1 MMNMQNLAEIR
12 PDTDTDTAEDL
23 LKWAIDAFHPDLALS
38 CSFEDVVLVHMMHSI
53 SPDIRVFALDT
64 GRLDEETYELAEMTQ
79 RRFGIKVEWYF
90 PDREA
95 VEQLEREKGLFS
107 FRNSLENRHECCR
120 IRKVEPLSRA
130 LSRLKAWVT
139 GLRRDQSVTRTTLQK
154 VERDDAHGGI
164 VKLNPLADWTSEQLS
179 EYIREHKLP
188 HNRLYDKGYLSVGCA
203 PCTRAI
209 KPGEHPRAG
218 RWWWEDPE
226 HKECGLHVRDWT
238 I

>member
-130 LSRLKAWVT
+130 LSGLKAWVT